1 MQRRKSD
8 NFNTLVITSAQRK
21 VEVQFHFWACLFWRP
36 AGTGCRYHIWFM
48 TGSSV
53 ALSSTLSSR
62 HYLAQQL
69 PLGFYIFFKEIFNSS
84 CKKTAHKHG
93 FTTASAGPH
102 MYNYIRVH
110 TNHQTLSRT
119 QTDAHKHKK
128 SYLWVWFLHTQ
139 INARVAKKMMA
150 RSLRLLW
157 RNTPTSLLSLC
168 VLAHPWPPKA
178 AWGLQFYGLNRVSL
192 CLLFAPNPAECLRWT
207 STILHS

>member
-1 MQRRKSD
+1 MFVLASCRHWLQVSHLIHD
-8 NFNTLVITSAQRK
+8 WLLCCPQLNTKFT
-21 VEVQFHFWACLFWRP
+21 
-36 AGTGCRYHIWFM
+36 
-48 TGSSV
+48 
-53 ALSSTLSSR
+53 ALSCTTAAIGIL
-62 HYLAQQL
+62 
-69 PLGFYIFFKEIFNSS
+69 YIFKEIFNSS

-110 TNHQTLSRT
+110 TNHQTLSRM